1 MLTLALTFIMVIC
14 CVLMLHLLI
23 SETHKDGH
31 AKELMT
37 FFDWQAA
44 SVSLG
49 VGSLVWVED
58 PELAWL
64 DGEVVE
70 VNGDTIKVA
79 STIGKMVSGSYG
91 IHSWTFLVVGHSF
104 GQLPCNYLPCIILFS
119 CYVPLF

>member
-1 MLTLALTFIMVIC
+1 
-14 CVLMLHLLI
+14 
-23 SETHKDGH
+23 
-31 AKELMT
+31 MT
-37 FFDWQAA
+37 FFYLQAA

-79 STIGKMVSGSYG
+79 CTSGKTVSGSYG
-91 IHSWTFLVVGHSF
+91 IHLWAFLMHTLFYWSF
-104 GQLPCNYLPCIILFS
+104 FVNYLIITFFFTCFEFIFLDEYSIMKVFILM
-119 CYVPLF
+119 VLIF